1 MALINSARFIS
12 DCGVRLGVEP
22 AASSCSFGVFK
33 AVRCCSCLAG
43 VDEVGV
49 VEVMSIKLGEESE
62 HTEDSTLM
70 TLPGV
75 VFGVV
80 LNVGRNLCGVVRS
93 IKNIDDSRL
102 PASAFFDV
110 DGVPV
115 SSISRL
121 QLSSLSSESTLFGV
135 LLTLLGVAAPSPI
148 VGFTTRVND
157 FSIRTP
163 VSRGEKEVITTSER
177 AQSSSISLL
186 LCVLVFSLF
195 CVASSRSTLGVVSSR
210 SSAGGVVLSFSSAD
224 CVFSALMLELASSSL
239 DSTDVLPSSS
249 ELMEYR
255 KLQISQWR
263 IKYI

>member
-1 MALINSARFIS
+1 MALVNNARFIS

-33 AVRCCSCLAG
+33 TVRCCSCLAG
-43 VDEVGV
+43 VDEAGV

-70 TLPGV
+70 TSTLPGA

-80 LNVGRNLCGVVRS
+80 LNVGRSLCGVVRS
-93 IKNIDDSRL
+93 IKYIDDSRL
-102 PASAFFDV
+102 PATAFLDV
-110 DGVPV
+110 DGVLS

-135 LLTLLGVAAPSPI
+135 LVTLLGVAAPSPV

-163 VSRGEKEVITTSER
+163 VSRGEKEVITMSER

-186 LCVLVFSLF
+186 LCVVVFSLF

-210 SSAGGVVLSFSSAD
+210 PSAGGVVLCFSSAD
-224 CVFSALMLELASSSL
+224 CIFSALTLELASISL

-255 KLQISQWR
+255 KLQIPQ
-263 IKYI
+263 